1 MPMHTGFLPREG
13 FKLDTIIKV
22 IRLTALNPLIM
33 ALPILFSRLTTT
45 GQNLALQHPTASSR
59 AKILLYIGIARWVSG
74 YLSRGVVNNWTRDT
88 YDWQGGGEI
97 VLVTGGASGI
107 GAKVVGFLGELGV
120 RVVVLDIQEPPVG
133 QSGEF

>member
-1 MPMHTGFLPREG
+1 M
-13 FKLDTIIKV
+13 
-22 IRLTALNPLIM
+22 
-33 ALPILFSRLTTT
+33 
-45 GQNLALQHPTASSR
+45 
-59 AKILLYIGIARWVSG
+59 
-74 YLSRGVVNNWTRDT
+74 NNWTRDT